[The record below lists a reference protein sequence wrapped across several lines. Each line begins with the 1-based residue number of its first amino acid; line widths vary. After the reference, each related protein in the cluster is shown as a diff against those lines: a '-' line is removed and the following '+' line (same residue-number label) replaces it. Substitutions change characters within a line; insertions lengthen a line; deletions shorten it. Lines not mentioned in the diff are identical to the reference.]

1 MVGIKNKWYPMMGW
15 MRGWPCDN
23 DGIPLEGDGSEI
35 SHFVSDYLYISWFSF
50 AFIFVGKNKRPYD
63 RK

>member
-1 MVGIKNKWYPMMGW
+1 MMGW